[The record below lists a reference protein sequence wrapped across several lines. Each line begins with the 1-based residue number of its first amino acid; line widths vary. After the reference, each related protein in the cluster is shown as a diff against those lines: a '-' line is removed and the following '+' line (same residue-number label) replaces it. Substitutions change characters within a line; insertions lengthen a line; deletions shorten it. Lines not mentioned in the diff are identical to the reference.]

1 MGLDAAAAKI
11 GQAALEASVKAT
23 GEHSANATTPGAN
36 PEDSAFKQM
45 LGGMEIG
52 ADFAASIGV
61 NPADLTNAPGTVQSV
76 SADGIVPLPEWLE
89 VSGTKP
95 SGMETIVDL
104 LSEVNHGQMRMD
116 GLLNEILYGSRR
128 FSNQE
133 LLAIQAHMYHFSQLT
148 EMTVKVAEQGVSSVK
163 NILNT
168 QVQ

>member
-1 MGLDAAAAKI
+1 M
-11 GQAALEASVKAT
+11 
-23 GEHSANATTPGAN
+23 
-36 PEDSAFKQM
+36 
-45 LGGMEIG
+45 
-52 ADFAASIGV
+52 